1 MRFICNH
8 CRTILELDDA
18 QPGEVVQCGT
28 CQSPVAVPDSPT
40 SPGAILGDFVI
51 KSELGT
57 GGVGTVY
64 LAHQVT
70 LDRDVALKV
79 LLPSFAEDTMFI
91 QEFINEA
98 RAAASVNHPNIVQA
112 VAVNC
117 DEGLWYFAMEY
128 ISGNTLKQILA
139 QSGRLVAKKVL
150 DIATPIVSALR
161 FAWDEKKLVHRDIKP
176 DNIMLTVDGRPK
188 LADLGLARKITEQN
202 EDGTSELFGTPQYI
216 APELLLG
223 EPATASS
230 DIYSLGATLYQ
241 AISGQLPYMAEH
253 PEDIAGMHLTAPLQ
267 PLSSIVADIPKELDI
282 FISIMLAKR
291 PEHRYQDYETLAND
305 LELVK
310 QGKMPTMT
318 LDPDAQLPIDLDA
331 PRGTQTKQ
339 AAEDADASDSDA
351 PSGGRKLKLKS
362 KKSSMPAL
370 STAALPSAS
379 QPHPVQAEDTQP
391 EEEEAEGEEEGSS
404 EVPEKK
410 GGKAILVILVVLLLA
425 LAGGGAGWYF
435 MLGPGKAQA
444 TSEEPAATEEASDS
458 KVAALRQL
466 IQSNA
471 DDKAIFDEV
480 QKMAASMTSQ
490 DSEYEEFLALVGP
503 SLEKAIKLARAPKLN
518 ESETAWQEAIEAIK
532 AEKLRQEEEAELKKQ
547 QEIAEKERK
556 EREEREAK
564 EKAEREA
571 LEKAKQEAIAED
583 KANRIN
589 KAVEKIAER
598 DFSGAKLPFFDRF
611 ANETDELRDWRTQW
625 DKCLEDAETFW
636 NLLRK
641 SSDVIVGMNIKDFS
655 LKNLRFRPAQ
665 NLIEH
670 DWTITALTNN
680 VITATRHYTYTKD
693 GNELTA
699 DATITRKLEALRP
712 EQLETLAEKIGEQ
725 AEKSEDE
732 TKQLLGAYL
741 FVCGIDAKKDYLQYN
756 LSTRY
761 PALVDATDHLSPE
774 NYIEEQLNIIKTLAE
789 NFKTEKDEFKK
800 SLTFIQAFGI
810 GTYLYKSFPA
820 HKSIYEA
827 PINEYIYGR
836 KTAPVE

>member
-1 MRFICNH
+1 MRFICNR

-18 QPGEVVQCGT
+18 QPGEIVQCGT

-51 KSELGT
+51 KRELGT

-70 LDRDVALKV
+70 LDREVALKV
-79 LLPSFAEDTMFI
+79 LLPSFAENNTFI

-139 QSGRLVAKKVL
+139 QSGRMVPKRVL
-150 DIATPIVSALR
+150 DIATEIVSALK
-161 FAWDEKKLVHRDIKP
+161 FAWEEKQLVHRDIKP
-176 DNIMLTVDGRPK
+176 DNIMLTVDGRSK

-202 EDGTSELFGTPQYI
+202 EDGTSELYGTPQYI

-223 EPATASS
+223 DPATASS

-241 AISGQLPYMAEH
+241 ALSGQIPYAAEH
-253 PEDIAGMHLTAPLQ
+253 PEDIAGMHLTTPLQ
-267 PLSSIVADIPKELDI
+267 PLSSVVDDIPRELDV

-310 QGKMPTMT
+310 QGKMPTTT

-331 PRGTQTKQ
+331 PHEAQHEKATET
-339 AAEDADASDSDA
+339 DSAHEA

-362 KKSSMPAL
+362 KKSTLTL
-370 STAALPSAS
+370 SSAAAPTAS
-379 QPHPVQAEDTQP
+379 QPLSAKTEDTEP
-391 EEEEAEGEEEGSS
+391 EEEEQEEEEGSS

-410 GGKAILVILVVLLLA
+410 GGKAMPIILVVLLLV

-435 MLGPGKAQA
+435 MLGPGKVQA
-444 TSEEPAATEEASDS
+444 SGEESAEAEEDKSDS
-458 KVAALRQL
+458 KLATLQKL
-466 IQSNA
+466 IQSNS

-480 QKMAASMTSQ
+480 QKLSASLTAQ
-490 DSEYEEFLALVGP
+490 DPEYQDFVALTGP
-503 SLEKAIKLARAPKLN
+503 LFERAIKLARAPKLN
-518 ESETAWQEAIEAIK
+518 ESNTAWQEAIEAVK
-532 AEKLRQEEEAELKKQ
+532 AEKLRQEEEAELKRQ

-571 LEKAKQEAIAED
+571 QEKAKQEAIAED
-583 KANRIN
+583 KVNRIN

-598 DFSGAKLPFFDRF
+598 DFSGAKLPFFVRF
-611 ANETDELRDWRTQW
+611 AHETDELKDWRTQW

-636 NLLRK
+636 NMLRK
-641 SSDVIVGMNIKDFS
+641 SADVIEGMNIKDYS

-670 DWTITALTNN
+670 EWTITELANN

-693 GNELTA
+693 GKDLTA

-712 EQLETLAEKIGEQ
+712 EQLETLAAKIGEQ
-725 AEKSEDE
+725 AGKSEDE

-741 FVCGIDAKKDYLQYN
+741 FVCGVDSKRTYLEYN
-756 LSTRY
+756 LSTLY
-761 PALVDATDHLSPE
+761 PALVDTTDSLSPE
-774 NYIEEQLNIIKTLAE
+774 NYINEQLNIIKTLSE
-789 NFKTEKDEFKK
+789 NYKIEKDEFKK
-800 SLTFIQAFGI
+800 GLTFIQAFGI

-836 KTAPVE
+836 KAAPAE